1 MLFRSKPGQA
11 IDIAFV
17 VPSFP
22 SPGKYRILIDM
33 VDPKQGWFY
42 QLGSEPHE
50 EELVVCE

>member
-1 MLFRSKPGQA
+1 
-11 IDIAFV
+11 
-17 VPSFP
+17 
-22 SPGKYRILIDM
+22 